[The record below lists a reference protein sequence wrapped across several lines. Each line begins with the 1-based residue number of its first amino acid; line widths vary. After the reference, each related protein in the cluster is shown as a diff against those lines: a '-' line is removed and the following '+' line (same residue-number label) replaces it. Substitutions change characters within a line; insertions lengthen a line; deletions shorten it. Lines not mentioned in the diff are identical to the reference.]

1 MEQDRIDSS
10 TAAVTVWL
18 LSRYIV
24 NLSYLILSPADRARS
39 VAGDSKESVR
49 DKAHILLIM
58 LMLHTVT
65 PQHMLEKLT
74 PAFSHK
80 LAKVREE
87 VMVLLQNALAE

>member
-1 MEQDRIDSS
+1 M
-10 TAAVTVWL
+10 
-18 LSRYIV
+18 
-24 NLSYLILSPADRARS
+24 
-39 VAGDSKESVR
+39 R

-65 PQHMLEKLT
+65 PQLMFEKLT